1 LRKQLVLALCV
12 AIVVMTADS
21 RQAFAQQ
28 TAITP
33 SPNQNVP
40 LQIQVVIS
48 RMQGEKRVSSLPYV
62 MTTKT
67 AGQNRGAPAI
77 IRLGAR
83 VPVRTQQFVP
93 ASEGKPASTVNS
105 VNYEQVGTNID
116 CNAIALSDGRF
127 EVQVSINESS
137 VITDPQEL
145 KTIQTVDNL
154 YPVFRSYQSTNTLFL
169 KDGETSQFTAAT
181 DRTTGEVVRVEVKVT
196 IVK

>member
-1 LRKQLVLALCV
+1 MRQFATAVIA
-12 AIVVMTADS
+12 AIVLTMGSQEVVAQATGTA
-21 RQAFAQQ
+21 
-28 TAITP
+28 

-40 LQIQVVIS
+40 LQIQVTIS
-48 RMQGEKRVSSLPYV
+48 RMQGDRRVSSLPYLL
-62 MTTKT
+62 TAKT
-67 AGQNRGAPAI
+67 AAFPNRAPAI

-83 VPVRTQQFVP
+83 VPVRTQIVTP
-93 ASEGKPASTVNS
+93 ASDGKPATSTNS

-116 CNAIALSDGRF
+116 CNAVALSDGRF

-145 KTIQTVDNL
+145 KAIQTMDN

-169 KDGETSQFTAAT
+169 KDGESSQFTAAT

-196 IVK
+196 VVK